1 MSPTTVAARSP
12 LRWLVLTL
20 GGMLAAVALSLSMPG
35 ASFAASGDDG
45 GDDSTDLPYTIVVN
59 VRSGGE
65 AVAGATVT
73 VKGGDFE
80 GEATTDEDGRAH
92 IGVPDKETVWTIEL
106 VKSSLP
112 SGVEAPDGFAFTQ
125 EATFGAGSSVTKNFT
140 LVAAERQTTSFADQL
155 ASRVVNGLNFG
166 LMLALAA
173 IGLSVHFGFAG
184 LLNMGV
190 AGFMAIGAYGFAISI
205 LTFGLA
211 WPVAALIGLLAA
223 VVFAIILGIPTLR
236 LRGDYLAIVTIAAA
250 EVLRLLFLTSS
261 FRQWTGSA
269 DGLSGFQASFRA
281 SNPLPP
287 GKWGFGPWTYQS
299 DQWWVIVVGI
309 ITIAIVVL
317 FVWLL
322 MSSPWG
328 RVIRG
333 IREDEDAVRSLGKN
347 VFAFKMQALIV
358 GGMIIAAGGI
368 ITAMGTNVNP
378 NVYVTSQTFFVW
390 TALLLGGAA
399 TIFGP
404 VLGAVLFWMVR
415 AFLSNLL
422 PAMVQAGLLP
432 FLTVEQSQ
440 MLVFVLVG
448 IALMLIVIFRPQ
460 GILGSKKELTFVR

>member
-1 MSPTTVAARSP
+1 MN
-12 LRWLVLTL
+12 WLQILNNTFAQILAPATL
-20 GGMLAAVALSLSMPG
+20 G
-35 ASFAASGDDG
+35 
-45 GDDSTDLPYTIVVN
+45 Y
-59 VRSGGE
+59 
-65 AVAGATVT
+65 
-73 VKGGDFE
+73 
-80 GEATTDEDGRAH
+80 
-92 IGVPDKETVWTIEL
+92 
-106 VKSSLP
+106 
-112 SGVEAPDGFAFTQ
+112 
-125 EATFGAGSSVTKNFT
+125 
-140 LVAAERQTTSFADQL
+140 
-155 ASRVVNGLNFG
+155 
-166 LMLALAA
+166 ALAA

-299 DQWWVIVVGI
+299 DQWWVIIVGV
-309 ITIAIVVL
+309 ITIAIVGL